1 MNRLDRIEAKLAE
14 SESTDRDFPRE
25 SPERREIIVRR
36 DDLRA
41 LVRLAVAMRLEN
53 QRLGGMKMSD
63 EEAKALAALEEPCAD
78 S

>member
-25 SPERREIIVRR
+25 PERREIIVRR

-41 LVRLAVAMRLEN
+41 LVRLARATMASHDSDTLSNEEN
-53 QRLGGMKMSD
+53 D
-63 EEAKALAALEEPCAD
+63 ALAALEEPCEP
-78 S
+78 

>member
-41 LVRLAVAMRLEN
+41 LVRLARAAMSKDIVSVAPVVEYVAAI
-53 QRLGGMKMSD
+53 
-63 EEAKALAALEEPCAD
+63 EALEEPCEQ
-78 S
+78 